1 MSKLPPVFNPWI
13 KIKNRKP
20 RLVPIIIKDNAEG
33 IIRVRQDG
41 AYFVFYDDKIYNINP
56 DCYKCKGKKEVYLK
70 KLDEHGHRIKII
82 RDIDHR
88 IEMDNRFYLPFAPG
102 LVCKGKVIQIRNE
115 IVFHISKVYNL
126 SCVQDVRDATKE
138 WLEYLI
144 NLRELK
150 ENG

>member
-13 KIKNRKP
+13 KVKNRKP

-41 AYFVFYDDKIYNINP
+41 AYFVFCDDKIYNINP

>member
-1 MSKLPPVFNPWI
+1 MSKLPPIFNPWI
-13 KIKNRKP
+13 KVKNRKP
-20 RLVPIIIKDNAEG
+20 RLVPVIIKDNAEG

-41 AYFVFYDDKIYNINP
+41 AYFVFCDDKIYNINS

-70 KLDEHGHRIKII
+70 TLDEHGHRIKII

-126 SCVQDVRDATKE
+126 SCVKDVRDATKE